1 MALNIKSVNSC
12 KSIDITAIPTTT
24 APSGKID
31 VKDLPG
37 NTTTSFNVTFSNS
50 FVKLRIPLDTLNS
63 SSGVFMI
70 TLTELAAGNTAVSA
84 TKAVLVHCDIDCCL
98 MKLTN
103 ELLAC
108 ECDCP
113 RCSSALAK
121 AQKIYLLLQSA
132 IGKVEEINAGPQGS
146 TVMGEYEDIVDKYQ
160 KAKELCDG
168 SCGCEC

>member
-12 KSIDITAIPTTT
+12 KSIDITAVPVTT
-24 APSGKID
+24 ASSGTITIQ
-31 VKDLPG
+31 DLPG
-37 NTTTSFNVTFSNS
+37 NTTSTYNINFTNNV
-50 FVKLRIPLDTLNS
+50 VKVRIQLDTLS
-63 SSGVFMI
+63 TDSGVFMVS
-70 TLTELAAGNTAVSA
+70 LTENASGNTSVTA

-121 AQKIYLLLQSA
+121 AQKIYLILQSA
-132 IGKVEEINAGPQGS
+132 IGKVEEINADSQGS
-146 TVMGEYEDIVDKYQ
+146 TVMGEYEDVVDKYK

>member
-1 MALNIKSVNSC
+1 MALNIKSVNFC
-12 KSIDITAIPTTT
+12 KSIDVTYRPYTSAAT
-24 APSGKID
+24 GD
-31 VKDLPG
+31 VKITDVPG
-37 NTTTSFNVTFSNS
+37 GTTITYPINISTSAVT
-50 FVKLRIPLDTLNS
+50 KLRIPIADLAS
-63 SSGVFMI
+63 SSGVFMV
-70 TLTELAAGNTAVSA
+70 TVEEAGSTRHM

-98 MKLTN
+98 TKLTN

-121 AQKIYLLLQSA
+121 AQKIYLLIQSA
-132 IGKVEEINAGPQGS
+132 IAKVEEINSDPWGS
-146 TVMGEYEDIVDKYQ
+146 TVMGHYDDAYDKYK

>member
-1 MALNIKSVNSC
+1 MALNMQTKASC
-12 KSIDITAIPTTT
+12 AKIALRLRPVTAATT
-24 APSGKID
+24 AVVTILSVSSG
-31 VKDLPG
+31 G
-37 NTTTSFNVTFSNS
+37 STTHNVTFSGGTT
-50 FVKLRIPLDTLNS
+50 TLQINTS
-63 SSGVFMI
+63 ALAASTGVFMI
-70 TLTELAAGNTAVSA
+70 SVTEAGMVTPVVS
-84 TKAVLVHCDIDCCL
+84 KALLIHCDIDCCL
-98 MKLTN
+98 AKLTN

-132 IGKVEEINAGPQGS
+132 IAKVEEINSHPNGS
-146 TVMGEYEDIVDKYQ
+146 TVMGEYDDIADKYK